1 MSRKPEMLNQR
12 LGVALRI
19 GASLA
24 LLAGVLWWANPRE
37 VAAKLVDVSLL
48 GLLSVVLLHTGDR
61 LLMAYKWRR
70 LLRARDLP
78 IGLGEAIRA
87 YYVSSF
93 AGMFLPMTVGADLVR
108 LGAMR
113 RSEISSSNMVASIA
127 IERALG
133 AVSQALFC
141 LLSLGL
147 IAGLRLKLAIPF
159 TGLAALVGA
168 MVVVLTLAMPLSF
181 RLAAIADERWSG
193 RQGLLAK
200 LAGLAREYAAWQQH
214 PREIW
219 LFLLLTLL
227 EGFFPI
233 ITYVAAAWALGVPTT
248 VVEMTAVV
256 PIVYLFAR
264 LPVSLGGL
272 GAEQVGFVA
281 AAALVGIGTDSAA
294 AVSFLVV
301 FALLVALVPGALAWL
316 LARGEREPDSV
327 DA

>member
-1 MSRKPEMLNQR
+1 MSNKR

-24 LLAGVLWWANPRE
+24 LVAGVLWWADPQE
-37 VAAKLVDVSLL
+37 VAARLVGVSLT
-48 GLLSVVLLHTGDR
+48 GFSIVVLLHTGDR

-78 IGLGEAIRA
+78 IGHGEAIRV

-93 AGMFLPMTVGADLVR
+93 AGVFLPMTVGADLVR

-113 RSEISSSNMVASIA
+113 RSEISSSNLVASIA

-133 AVSQALFC
+133 AVSQGLFC

-147 IAGLRLKLAIPF
+147 IASLRLKLEVPF
-159 TGLAALVGA
+159 AGLAALVGA
-168 MVVVLTLAMPLSF
+168 MVVILTLTMPLSF
-181 RLAAIADERWSG
+181 RLAKALDERWSG
-193 RQGLLAK
+193 RPGLLGK
-200 LAGLAREYAAWQQH
+200 LAVLAHEYAAWRRH

-233 ITYVAAAWALGVPTT
+233 LTYVAAAGALGVPTT

-256 PIVYLFAR
+256 PIVYLIAR

-272 GAEQVGFVA
+272 GAEQGGFVV
-281 AAALVGIGTDSAA
+281 AAALVGIGKDSALA
-294 AVSFLVV
+294 MSFLVW
-301 FALLVALVPGALAWL
+301 FALLVALLPGAVAWL
-316 LARGEREPDSV
+316 LARRDRAPDSV
-327 DA
+327 SS